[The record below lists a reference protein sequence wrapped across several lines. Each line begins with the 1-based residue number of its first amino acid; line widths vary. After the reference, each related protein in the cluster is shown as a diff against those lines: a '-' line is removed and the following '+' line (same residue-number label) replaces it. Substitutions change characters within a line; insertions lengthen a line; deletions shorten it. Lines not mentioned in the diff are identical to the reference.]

1 MPASRRAKDRA
12 SATSFS
18 SRIRISATERTASGR
33 VIERKKTLNATQIR
47 AAKEEAER
55 REIERRLNLTRKQ
68 QRVEDQW
75 RDIPD
80 AFDDDGGT
88 YANDVLHGR
97 ATADISNAG
106 ERLSDEQRQRTNE
119 EILKELQEHHHKLYG
134 RGSDRRSRRDRTQR
148 QVNAF
153 AKQLERMTDAYID
166 WAAYIADEGLACD
179 YRLLEDAIV
188 QDTRRVLVVDMF
200 SARYQ
205 DLHLIRGDS
214 YVASACVRHGWMPVS
229 PYVPNAVITIRA
241 LEAYRVAHLRCPRLG
256 IQAFVRALS
265 DIHGVAPRPW
275 LSSQFSVAF
284 DVYLEIRARAEKRV
298 QVALGRDTPNWRL
311 KNACPAC
318 LYKLEGEPRLKLP
331 FLCTMDGNN
340 SLSRFEV
347 RERETYADGTTAPG
361 FSRERFDD
369 RVAAG
374 DYYMSREEVDKWAK
388 EGLEELMKNFEGT
401 GDAGDEEGGS
411 GCEERWQNMKD
422 SVTTR
427 AWGMYDET
435 GIFPAL
441 CRHGFV
447 LVVADMVKSGELAK
461 YGFAVVEHLIKVLGE
476 IASGYDVGCK
486 FGKQVKA
493 HPVLSKLAADNNYVS
508 LVGAFHGLGH
518 GRMCQTKNLTTYVE
532 GVGTETLEGCETY
545 FSKSNALA
553 STTRHATRFHRQQA
567 IVNYMKHTD
576 VFETYHG
583 LSTLLCSKYRRALEV
598 LATQPTL
605 HDAMRR
611 LGVKS
616 RAEFEGWLEKEKAH
630 LRSLSK
636 EPLQETLEM
645 EYYQKLVNLADIDDR
660 VAGILGVERPFMP
673 AETDAGYADAAQA
686 TRRLETQRRHTLEQ
700 QAKALAAVQDL
711 EVRLGVETRW
721 VAGDANWVAAAHLV
735 RQRRY
740 QRALDDL
747 ERLIISRM
755 FELSK
760 CNMAGTGYK
769 LRKHIAKALQVRSK
783 ALKAAITRYNDAASA
798 LTPPREHLDWE
809 EVVENAFLADFDL
822 LRDAR
827 QDIRQEPWALPAGRA
842 AMEQHFKI
850 LRAKEEI
857 ERLNIEIRRFVTY
870 IGDEEAFLAREESAL
885 REEGEAGLAHQVRLL
900 RMERARFTAVHMTR
914 LTKLSKAA
922 GFTGSLSPGRSL
934 SRERHTVVVRTK
946 DADMRVPSP
955 SPTDEE
961 MEQPV
966 AASDDDEDGDV
977 EEDAEDDE
985 GGITDALMNILT
997 MTDDESGVQ
1006 EE

>member
-1 MPASRRAKDRA
+1 MPASRRAKDRF
-12 SATSFS
+12 STTSFS
-18 SRIRISATERTASGR
+18 SRVRISATERTASGR
-33 VIERKKTLNATQIR
+33 VVEKRRTLTAAQILV
-47 AAKEEAER
+47 AKEEAARRELER
-55 REIERRLNLTRKQ
+55 RQNLTRKQ
-68 QRVEDQW
+68 QRAEDEW

-80 AFDDDGGT
+80 VFDDDDET
-88 YANDVLHGR
+88 YREDVLQGR
-97 ATADISNAG
+97 
-106 ERLSDEQRQRTNE
+106 RTNE
-119 EILKELQEHHHKLYG
+119 EILQELRDHHNKLYG
-134 RGSDRRSRRDRTQR
+134 RGADRRSRRDRTQR

-153 AKQLERMTDAYID
+153 AKQLERMTDAYIN
-166 WAAYIADEGLACD
+166 WAADIADEGLACD
-179 YRLLEDAIV
+179 YRLPEDAIV

-241 LEAYRVAHLRCPRLG
+241 LEAYRVAHLRCPRLRNTG
-256 IQAFVRALS
+256 F
-265 DIHGVAPRPW
+265 RPGP
-275 LSSQFSVAF
+275 LRYTRRCSTPLAVIS
-284 DVYLEIRARAEKRV
+284 
-298 QVALGRDTPNWRL
+298 VALGRDTPNWRL

-318 LYKLEGEPRLKLP
+318 LYKLEGEPRMKLP

-347 RERETYADGTTAPG
+347 FQGSASTIAWRR
-361 FSRERFDD
+361 
-369 RVAAG
+369 G

-427 AWGMYDET
+427 TWGMYDET
-435 GIFPAL
+435 GISPAL

-447 LVVADMVKSGELAK
+447 LVVADMVKSGELTK

-493 HPVLSKLAADNNYVS
+493 HPVLSKLAANNNYVS
-508 LVGAFHGLGH
+508 LVGVFHGLGH

-545 FSKSNALA
+545 FSKSNALP

-583 LSTLLCSKYRRALEV
+583 LSLLCSKYRRALEV

-605 HDAMRR
+605 CDTMQR

-630 LRSLSK
+630 LRGLSK

-673 AETDAGYADAAQA
+673 AETDAGYADAAKA
-686 TRRLETQRRHTLEQ
+686 MRRLETQRRHTLEQ

-721 VAGDANWVAAAHLV
+721 VAGDANWIAAAHLV

-769 LRKHIAKALQVRSK
+769 LRKHIAKALQARSK
-783 ALKAAITRYNDAASA
+783 ALKAAIIRYNDAAGA

-809 EVVENAFLADFDL
+809 EVVENTFLADFDL

-857 ERLNIEIRRFVTY
+857 ERLNIEIRGFVTY
-870 IGDEEAFLAREESAL
+870 IGDEEAFLTREESAL
-885 REEGEAGLAHQVRLL
+885 REEGGGGTCAPSASAPDG
-900 RMERARFTAVHMTR
+900 T
-914 LTKLSKAA
+914 A
-922 GFTGSLSPGRSL
+922 GFTGSLSPGKSL
-934 SRERHTVVVRTK
+934 SRERHAAVVRTK
-946 DADMRVPSP
+946 DADMHVPSP

-961 MEQPV
+961 MEQPA
-966 AASDDDEDGDV
+966 AASDEDEDGDV
-977 EEDAEDDE
+977 EEDAEDDK

-997 MTDDESGVQ
+997 MTDNESGVQ